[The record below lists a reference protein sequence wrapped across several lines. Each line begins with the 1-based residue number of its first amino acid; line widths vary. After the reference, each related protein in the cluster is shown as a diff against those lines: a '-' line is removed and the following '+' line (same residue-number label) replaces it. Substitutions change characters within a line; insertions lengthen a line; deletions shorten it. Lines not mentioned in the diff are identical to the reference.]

1 MPPQAV
7 SGFEALLAA
16 ARPVVA
22 PRHLTESAACGSV
35 GAAIGAANGDVFVGM
50 CVDTASSL
58 GFCAEHSAAATMLT
72 AGQSEIVRI
81 VAVNRHG
88 AVPGAPCGRC
98 REFVIQLDAAN
109 ANTLDDRSG

>member
-22 PRHLTESAACGSV
+22 PRQLTESAACGSV

-58 GFCAEHSAAATMLT
+58 GFCAEHSAAAAMLT
-72 AGQSEIVRI
+72 AGQSEIVRM

-88 AVPGAPCGRC
+88 AVLAHSVGVAESLSSSSMRPTQ
-98 REFVIQLDAAN
+98 IL
-109 ANTLDDRSG
+109 S